1 MWSIMKRGVESI
13 QAVENRN
20 AMQETN
26 QEEKQQPP
34 AEVKKGWSKKEIL
47 VGSAGILATIALC
60 VVGFIYKDYL
70 TDMKLIGAYGLL
82 GLFIIAFVG
91 SSTFTV
97 TAVPIPFW
105 LLVMALPSIMAKQWG
120 LLAPVWISL
129 VTGIA
134 IASGQIITYMIGYGG
149 RSLSAKISS
158 RFSGNFYNKLMRWA
172 QKHGSWAVFLMSV
185 AVNPIHLP
193 MTLAIAALGY
203 PPYKFF
209 IFSFLGALVKS
220 LVFAYCGYFGFNQLL
235 SIIGID

>member
-1 MWSIMKRGVESI
+1 MM
-13 QAVENRN
+13 Q
-20 AMQETN
+20 QET
-26 QEEKQQPP
+26 QPNV
-34 AEVKKGWSKKEIL
+34 EKKGWSKKEIL
-47 VGSAGILATIALC
+47 VGAAGILVTIALC

-82 GLFIIAFVG
+82 GLFIIAFIG

-120 LLAPVWISL
+120 LLAPLWIAL
-129 VTGIA
+129 VSGIA
-134 IASGQIITYMIGYGG
+134 IALGQIITYMIGYGG
-149 RSLSAKISS
+149 RSISAKITG
-158 RFSGNFYNKLMRWA
+158 RIKGNFYSRLMLWA
-172 QKHGSWAVFLMSV
+172 QRHGSWAVFLMSV
-185 AVNPIHLP
+185 AVNPLHLP

-209 IFSFLGALVKS
+209 LYCFLGATIKS

-235 SIIGID
+235 SILGID